1 MRMVRKARNAV
12 LMTAML
18 TLSGCRYSQSI
29 FHDRGPA
36 ANSIGDLSWAMTILF
51 VVTTIIMGVL
61 LAIAFYRRRGT
72 LAEHEPLDAEGGQ
85 MWIAIGGL
93 LIPLIVLT
101 VLFVV
106 GLGMM
111 SDFPIHGMPGMMPS
125 ASKMVG
131 SMKPSILIVGHQWWW
146 EIHYLNDDPSKSF
159 TTANELHLP
168 VNRPVNIEV
177 KTADVM
183 HSFWIPALNGKVD
196 MIPGQPNFIRIVAS
210 KPGVFTGQCAEYC
223 GDQHANM
230 RLTAFVQNE
239 DAYNAWIAEQIKPGS
254 APESPEA
261 IAGEK
266 IFVSSECAKCHTV
279 RGTPAGGRFGP
290 DLTHIGSRKMIASE
304 IYPNTDAYLEAWITH
319 AQSLKRDSLMPDLPD
334 YTGEQTV
341 DLVAYLRQL
350 K

>member
-1 MRMVRKARNAV
+1 MVRLARNALLITSLV
-12 LMTAML
+12 M
-18 TLSGCRYSQSI
+18 LSGCRYSQSI
-29 FHDRGPA
+29 FHTRGPA
-36 ANSIGDLSWAMTILF
+36 ANSISELSWAMTILF

-85 MWIAIGGL
+85 MWVAIGGI

-111 SDFPIHGMPGMMPS
+111 SDFPIHGMPGMPS
-125 ASKMVG
+125 SAQMVR
-131 SMKPSILIVGHQWWW
+131 SMKPDILIIGHQWWW

-159 TTANELHLP
+159 ITANELHLP
-168 VNRPVNIEV
+168 ADRPVNIEV

-210 KPGVFTGQCAEYC
+210 QPGVFTGQCAEYC

-230 RLTAFVQNE
+230 RLTAYVQNQR
-239 DAYNAWIAEQIKPGS
+239 AYNAWVADQLKPG
-254 APESPEA
+254 AQPTSPDA

-266 IFVSSECAKCHTV
+266 IFVLSACSMCHSV
-279 RGTPAGGRFGP
+279 RGTTAGGKVAP
-290 DLTHIGSRKMIASE
+290 DLTHIGSRRMIASE

-319 AQSLKRDSLMPDLPD
+319 AQSLKPDCLMPDLPK
-334 YTGEQTV
+334 YTGEQTA